1 MSATLERKAEDR
13 TKSQHKKEK
22 KAKRDSLLATQDA
35 ADTSSSV
42 PGTPTPMPAADDSS
56 EKLSKKDK
64 KKAQKRAA
72 EEDVAAQADASSAS
86 KKAKVDSDDAAKED
100 KKKKKK
106 KEKKEKKA
114 KKEAAADA
122 PSASTEEAAVASSS
136 SSSAPAASSF
146 TPTDPAA
153 ARAFMES
160 NNITLEAP
168 EESDERPPLPMIH
181 FHELAGKVDEAVR
194 KTLDAQGFKN
204 PTPIQ
209 ACCWPV
215 LLQNK
220 DVVGVAETGSG
231 KTFAFGLPALQ
242 HLVTKHNVLAAGKK
256 AKKGGANVNVLVIAP
271 TRELAIQTEENLAKL
286 GKSMGVGSIC
296 LYGGVSKSAQIDSL
310 KQSPPI
316 RIVVGTPGRVLDLA
330 RDGDVDLSNVTY
342 LVLDEAD
349 RMLDKGFEPDIRAII
364 GMCKSREEGRHT
376 SMFSATWPPAVRGL
390 AETFM
395 NAPIRVTV
403 GSDELSANKRVE
415 QVVEVLDDGR
425 AKERRL
431 DQFLRSIGAGGRGAK
446 AQDKVLIF
454 ALYKKEAQRVENTLR
469 RSGYRVSGIHGDLG
483 QHERIANLDK
493 FKTGETPLLVATD
506 VAARGL
512 DIPNVE
518 YVVNLTFPLT
528 IEDYVHRIGRT
539 GRGGKT
545 GKSLTFFTD
554 EDKAHAGELVRVL
567 KDAGQAV
574 PEALMRFPTTIKKKT
589 HSSYGDHFKELV
601 PGKAKKITF
610 DD

>member
-1 MSATLERKAEDR
+1 MSASVEK
-13 TKSQHKKEK
+13 KHKK
-22 KAKRDSLLATQDA
+22 D
-35 ADTSSSV
+35 
-42 PGTPTPMPAADDSS
+42 
-56 EKLSKKDK
+56 
-64 KKAQKRAA
+64 
-72 EEDVAAQADASSAS
+72 
-86 KKAKVDSDDAAKED
+86 
-100 KKKKKK
+100 K
-106 KEKKEKKA
+106 KEKKEKKRAIAAEADNSDDAANGTKEVVSPA
-114 KKEAAADA
+114 KKKAKLSDTSAEDKDAKKKRKEEKKAKKKAAAAADA
-122 PSASTEEAAVASSS
+122 DASGAGEVPEAK
-136 SSSAPAASSF
+136 PAAS
-146 TPTDPAA
+146 TPDFKPTNPAA
-153 ARAFMES
+153 ARAFLEE
-160 NNITLEAP
+160 NNITIEAP
-168 EESDERPPLPMIH
+168 EESNEKPPLPMI
-181 FHELAGKVDEAVR
+181 FFEELKGKVDEEVR
-194 KTLDAQGFKN
+194 KTLDAQGFKS

-215 LLQNK
+215 LLQDK

-242 HLVTKHNVLAAGKK
+242 HLVTEHGVLKKSSKK
-256 AKKGGANVNVLVIAP
+256 AKGAAVNVLVVAP

-296 LYGGVSKSAQIDSL
+296 LYGGVSKAGQVTALSGTPQV
-310 KQSPPI
+310 

-330 RDGDVDLSNVTY
+330 RDESLDLSNVTY

-403 GSDELSANKRVE
+403 GSDELSANRRVE
-415 QVVEVLDDGR
+415 QTVEVLADGR

-431 DQFLRSIGAGGRGAK
+431 DQFLRSVGAGK
-446 AQDKVLIF
+446 KSKDKILIF

-469 RSGYRVSGIHGDLG
+469 RSGFQVSGIHGDLS
-483 QHERIANLDK
+483 QSDRIASLDR
-493 FKTGETPLLVATD
+493 FKSAETPLLVATD

-518 YVVNLTFPLT
+518 HVVNYTFPLT

-545 GKSLTFFTD
+545 GKSLTFFTE
-554 EDKAHAGELVRVL
+554 EDKSHAGELIRVL
-567 KDAGQAV
+567 KDADQKV
-574 PEALMRFPTTIKKKT
+574 PEALTKFPTTIKKKT